1 MMSFWDEE
9 LEQTRAQGRAQG
21 RAEGRAKGHE
31 EGRQEGREEGR
42 EEGRQEG
49 RLKGLMEVARR
60 MLAVPLPVAQIS
72 ELTGLTSHEIDA
84 LKKDAHAGLS

>member
-9 LEQTRAQGRAQG
+9 LEQPRAQG
-21 RAEGRAKGHE
+21 RAEGRVMGHEEGRE
-31 EGRQEGREEGR
+31 EGRQEGRE
-42 EEGRQEG
+42 EG

-84 LKKDAHAGLS
+84 LKKDAHAGLAQP

>member
-9 LEQTRAQGRAQG
+9 LEQTH
-21 RAEGRAKGHE
+21 AEGRAMGH
-31 EGRQEGREEGR
+31 

-49 RLKGLMEVARR
+49 RLKGLVEVARR
-60 MLAVPLPVAQIS
+60 MLAVPLPAAQIS

-84 LKKDAHAGLS
+84 LKKDAHAGLSQP

>member
-21 RAEGRAKGHE
+21 RAEGRVMGHEEGRE
-31 EGRQEGREEGR
+31 EGRQEGRE
-42 EEGRQEG
+42 EG

-84 LKKDAHAGLS
+84 LKKDAHAGLAQP

>member
-9 LEQTRAQGRAQG
+9 LEQTRAQGRA
-21 RAEGRAKGHE
+21 EGRAMGHE

-42 EEGRQEG
+42 QEGRQEG

-84 LKKDAHAGLS
+84 LKKDAHAGLAQP

>member
-1 MMSFWDEE
+1 MSFWDEE

-21 RAEGRAKGHE
+21 RAEGRVMGHE
-31 EGRQEGREEGR
+31 EGREEGR
-42 EEGRQEG
+42 QEGRQEG